1 MTASP
6 RDEAAQRL
14 ENAVL
19 EEVRLDGRFR
29 ASVGT
34 SSEFGAYARLRGGRK
49 DVAARQA
56 WRNRV
61 DEDAA
66 TAARAKKTTAT
77 TNDAHDAAVVRLETA
92 LVEQTRSGGRYS
104 SALGTT
110 NELGAYVRLQGAS
123 DEVAARQAWLDSV
136 DDHLDDGGRLVVN
149 GREGRRGRVHLH
161 RGLGRSRASP

>member
-1 MTASP
+1 MTASS
-6 RDEAAQRL
+6 RDEAMQRL
-14 ENAVL
+14 QNAVL
-19 EEVRLDGRFR
+19 EEGRLDGLFR

-34 SSEFGAYARLRGGRK
+34 SGEFGAYARLRNGRK

-56 WRNRV
+56 WLNRV

-66 TAARAKKTTAT
+66 TAVRAKKMTAT
-77 TNDAHDAAVVRLETA
+77 TDDAHEAADVRLETA
-92 LVEQTRSGGRYS
+92 LVEQTRSGGRYR

-136 DDHLDDGGRLVVN
+136 DEHLADGDR
-149 GREGRRGRVHLH
+149 
-161 RGLGRSRASP
+161 